1 LNTVAKPRRKAVTD
15 QDQASHSVDISALVR
30 VFGDDVRQQICQLRC
45 ISLGGTFLELGRL
58 PMGTQVNITFG
69 LPAIG
74 ERLSLDAVV
83 HWSTDHGVGVQF
95 EGMCAREVWALWR
108 YLELTTGIEPDSD
121 LCDSDTAE
129 IIMN

>member
-1 LNTVAKPRRKAVTD
+1 MTD
-15 QDQASHSVDISALVR
+15 HDQTSPHHTAEISALVR
-30 VFGDDVRQQICQLRC
+30 VFGHEVRQQICRLRS
-45 ISLGGTFLELGRL
+45 ISLLGTFLELGRL

-74 ERLSLDAVV
+74 ERLSLDAIV

-108 YLELTTGIEPDSD
+108 YIELVTGVEPESD
-121 LCDSDTAE
+121 LSDTDTAE
-129 IIMN
+129 IIVN

>member
-1 LNTVAKPRRKAVTD
+1 VTD
-15 QDQASHSVDISALVR
+15 LDQTSPHYTAEISALVR
-30 VFGDDVRQQICQLRC
+30 VFGHEVRQQICRLRS
-45 ISLGGTFLELGRL
+45 ISLLGTFLELGRL

-95 EGMCAREVWALWR
+95 EGIRAREVWALWR
-108 YLELTTGIEPDSD
+108 YIELVTGIEPESD
-121 LCDSDTAE
+121 LCDTVE
-129 IIMN
+129 IITN